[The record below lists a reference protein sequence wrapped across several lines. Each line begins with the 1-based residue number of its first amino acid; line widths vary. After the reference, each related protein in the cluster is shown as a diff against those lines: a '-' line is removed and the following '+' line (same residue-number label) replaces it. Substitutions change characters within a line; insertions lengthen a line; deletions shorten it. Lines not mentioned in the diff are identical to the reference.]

1 MAFKGNIVTKVIS
14 GGAIAIQLLSSS
26 LPSFGYD
33 SLRNPDSYFD
43 RFGDNRPSVV
53 AYVNKVISTTPD
65 VYVINLEQDKGVE
78 MLLAANTPVYQN
90 DYAEIDRFT
99 QEEFYKQ
106 VEMLGIDREK
116 PASEY
121 TDEEISKIVE
131 LLPRRFEDLTGGEW
145 YIRDLAIMVAK
156 GIINGYGKDG
166 KVFAGGQVVTRGEFW
181 AMIGRLEGILDQRE
195 NFKKYGYY
203 CTPVGLKPVIRQLTH
218 HKTIKDM
225 HKEWWFPYYYCN
237 KTICFGTY
245 GVEDMK
251 QPIYRGE
258 VAVLVGEKFCYKEG
272 WNQDTIRI
280 FGRTRY
286 YNDVPT
292 KFVSIEQAGKG
303 STYYD
308 LMDRLNVSIPSYYPP
323 FQDVVKGTEQMTER
337 VVIDIN
343 YLNHAGI
350 MCGMPDSTSGWN
362 KQLTRAE
369 AMAVIAR
376 AYRPQQRLPVA
387 KRMKDKSEL
396 AFNPGDMDNPEVAQL
411 IKKTIEESRDS
422 DTPSSSSGTELIDR
436 TKPTYYEDFTE
447 EEKIEWFE
455 NSLGFIR
462 ENDIIYEEN
471 MTTHFN
477 LLKIIDGKF
486 EFRHELWLKRLKEE
500 LNIQFNPEGL
510 EKYRN
515 YINQIGVPA

>member
-1 MAFKGNIVTKVIS
+1 MKKAALVILIIVVLTAFIPQSIT
-14 GGAIAIQLLSSS
+14 
-26 LPSFGYD
+26 
-33 SLRNPDSYFD
+33 
-43 RFGDNRPSVV
+43 
-53 AYVNKVISTTPD
+53 
-65 VYVINLEQDKGVE
+65 
-78 MLLAANTPVYQN
+78 
-90 DYAEIDRFT
+90 AENVDRFT

-106 VEMLGIDREK
+106 VEILGIDREK

-181 AMIGRLEGILDQRE
+181 AMVGRLEGILDQRE

-203 CTPVGLKPVIRQLTH
+203 CTPVGLDPVIRQVTH
-218 HKTIKDM
+218 NKRLKDM

-237 KTICFGTY
+237 NTIPFGTY

-251 QPIYRGE
+251 QSIYRGE
-258 VAVLVGEKFCYKEG
+258 VAVLVGGTICQREG
-272 WNQDTIRI
+272 WNSDTIRI

-292 KFVSIEQAGKG
+292 KFVSIEKANED
-303 STYYD
+303 SFYYD
-308 LMDRLNVSIPSYYPP
+308 LMDRLNVSIPFYYPP
-323 FQDVVKGTEQMTER
+323 FQDVVNGTEQMTER
-337 VVIDIN
+337 VIININ

-396 AFNPGDMDNPEVAQL
+396 AFNPGDMDNAAADT
-411 IKKTIEESRDS
+411 KS
-422 DTPSSSSGTELIDR
+422 DDNQMSSGTELTDQ
-436 TKPTYYEDFTE
+436 TNPTYNENFIEED
-447 EEKIEWFE
+447 KIYWFE
-455 NSLGFIR
+455 RSLGYIQ
-462 ENDIIYEEN
+462 EAYDPYIEG
-471 MTTHFN
+471 MTEHFN
-477 LLKIIDGKF
+477 LLGLPDGTF
-486 EFRHELWLKRLKEE
+486 EKRHDLWLKFIREE
-500 LNIQFNPEGL
+500 LKLELNPDGL
-510 EKYRN
+510 YMYKEYLKTL
-515 YINQIGVPA
+515 